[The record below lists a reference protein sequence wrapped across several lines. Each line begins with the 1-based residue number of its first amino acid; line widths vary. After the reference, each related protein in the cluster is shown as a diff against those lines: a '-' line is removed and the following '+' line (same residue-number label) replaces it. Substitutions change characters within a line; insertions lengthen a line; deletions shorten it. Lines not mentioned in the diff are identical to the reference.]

1 MRKDFTKED
10 IIKKHE
16 TNVKSA
22 FTAYF
27 LVFVL
32 GLIYIVRY
40 LIKQEFD
47 FYFSLS
53 FTDMMLKLES
63 SGEISKAICI
73 AAIVVFAVIYII
85 PMILLLKNPK
95 YLITA
100 AVVYAFDFA
109 VLLFSTFILFQK
121 PQSNDWLIDVI
132 IHLFVMIFLAAGIVS
147 NGKLKKLK

>member
-27 LVFVL
+27 LAFVL

-73 AAIVVFAVIYII
+73 AAIVVFAVIYIRI
-85 PMILLLKNPK
+85 DCIQCSLQRINLLIKIFYILL
-95 YLITA
+95 
-100 AVVYAFDFA
+100 FR
-109 VLLFSTFILFQK
+109 
-121 PQSNDWLIDVI
+121 
-132 IHLFVMIFLAAGIVS
+132 
-147 NGKLKKLK
+147 